1 MPKLT
6 IVAHIFA
13 KPDQIEFVKAE
24 LQKIIAPTLA
34 EEGCLQYDLHQD
46 NEEPELKGKNQ
57 DGKEIALK
65 AADGD
70 QWMVIFTYPKALTGG

>member
-1 MPKLT
+1 MKLKMMFVSLIST
-6 IVAHIFA
+6 LSLNAEPLKVGA
-13 KPDQIEFVKAE
+13 K
-24 LQKIIAPTLA
+24 L
-34 EEGCLQYDLHQD
+34 
-46 NEEPELKGKNQ
+46 PELKGKNQ